1 MENIKINPSLSTEAK
16 YAQSGLSVMDFNIN
30 EICKRLTIFMNAC
43 QESKAVE
50 KAVECSVISYSL
62 DRQMMIDDVI
72 QQIQE
77 LLSLTVL
84 LAVKSKD
91 GSSMEC
97 VAYTKP
103 TLGNMAVVH
112 LYSSMHGCLESFFIN
127 VYDSAEIMYEAL
139 HKRLERL
146 QSEQDVVIM
155 ESVNPIQ
162 LIKDF
167 H

>member
-1 MENIKINPSLSTEAK
+1 
-16 YAQSGLSVMDFNIN
+16 
-30 EICKRLTIFMNAC
+30 
-43 QESKAVE
+43 
-50 KAVECSVISYSL
+50 
-62 DRQMMIDDVI
+62 
-72 QQIQE
+72 
-77 LLSLTVL
+77 
-84 LAVKSKD
+84 
-91 GSSMEC
+91 MEC

-146 QSEQDVVIM
+146 QNEQDVVIM